1 MMRGSVNVLPLSLC
15 VATTLLT
22 SPAAP
27 PRTLKAPPLRVAPK
41 ATARAK
47 PLPPPPAAR
56 AAPAAAPPLAPAAP
70 AAAPSA
76 PPPAPAPATP
86 APVDEEAKLLAEH
99 KCGKCHDLALAFASE
114 LGDAQWKL
122 HMKRMANRPSAAIT
136 DAQARRIHAYLKARA
151 TAR

>member
-1 MMRGSVNVLPLSLC
+1 MMRGSVNVLALSLC

-27 PRTLKAPPLRVAPK
+27 PRTLKAPPLRAAPK
-41 ATARAK
+41 ASARAI
-47 PLPPPPAAR
+47 PQPPPPAAR
-56 AAPAAAPPLAPAAP
+56 AAPPAAPALAPAA
-70 AAAPSA
+70 ASSA
-76 PPPAPAPATP
+76 PPPAPAPAAPP

-99 KCGKCHDLALAFASE
+99 KCGKCHDLALAFGSE

-136 DAQARRIHAYLKARA
+136 DEQARRIHAYLKARA